1 MAGLWF
7 SQDTPVSYNKTDRHD
22 ITEILLNVALNTI
35 THPPIQNIKVKE
47 KIPCTTCESLSK

>member
-1 MAGLWF
+1 
-7 SQDTPVSYNKTDRHD
+7 
-22 ITEILLNVALNTI
+22 VALNTI